1 LPTDQRA
8 LRFSQNFISTLDNST
23 LLTEACRV
31 AGVGIRTMERI
42 FQKEVGMSLESWR
55 RQVRLMKAVELL
67 VEGCPV
73 KKVAAEVGYRQP
85 SAFIELFRDTLGV
98 TPRVWAAS
106 LGKSSEA

>member
-1 LPTDQRA
+1 
-8 LRFSQNFISTLDNST
+8 
-23 LLTEACRV
+23 
-31 AGVGIRTMERI
+31 
-42 FQKEVGMSLESWR
+42 
-55 RQVRLMKAVELL
+55 L